1 MQSEPHSFIL
11 SQKNQQI
18 SCWKEMDWGGVWQ
31 IGGVVEVD
39 IQRAVSVI
47 PTNGEILSTS
57 AICRTSISFLS
68 TGTFLNESLR
78 FVIPLGFCL
87 VNGV

>member
-1 MQSEPHSFIL
+1 MQSKPQSFIL

-47 PTNGEILSTS
+47 PTNGEILSAF

-68 TGTFLNESLR
+68 TGNILMNPSDL
-78 FVIPLGFCL
+78 
-87 VNGV
+87 